1 MNELDLLIKYPLPSF
16 SCFNL
21 LKGPSVMSLVSYFFF
36 FLVDG
41 RRIVKLILK
50 NSQLLPQP
58 GEL

>member
-21 LKGPSVMSLVSYFFF
+21 LKGPSDMSFVSYF

-41 RRIVKLILK
+41 RRIVKSIFK
-50 NSQLLPQP
+50 NSQLLPQS

>member
-16 SCFNL
+16 SCFNF
-21 LKGPSVMSLVSYFFF
+21 LKGPSVMSLVSYFF